1 MKQIFIIGHNDLRV
15 FLRRKA
21 SYVWLFVTPVI
32 FIGFMGYAV
41 RGPGD
46 PANVRPTVLVD
57 NRDTNFLA
65 SVFTA
70 ELGTQGLRAV
80 NPGSGEEAPQGIR
93 VPADFTQRI
102 LSGKQAK
109 VEFFKKENELSG
121 EGAMI
126 ELRLVRALIAMNSHL
141 LVASSKGEAGLSEL
155 AVRGAQHTASL
166 VRLDARFAGRK
177 PMPSGFKFSLPGN
190 MVMYLMMNLLLFGG
204 ASIARGRQNG
214 LMRRLACHPLTRPRL
229 VAGKIYGLILLGAV
243 QTTVFL
249 LAGRFLFGVHFGDS
263 LGAILLTLL
272 VYSWVAASL
281 GVLVGSVLQ
290 GEDKVVGLCVMTSL
304 LMGAL
309 GGCWWPVEIGPPLLH
324 TIAQC
329 LPTGWALEALHQ
341 LLSFGGGLADI
352 LRPLG
357 FLALFG
363 VAVNALAAWFF
374 RW

>member
-65 SVFTA
+65 SVFTS
-70 ELGTQGLRAV
+70 ELGTQGMRAV

-214 LMRRLACHPLTRPRL
+214 LMRRLACHPLTRTRL

-249 LAGRFLFGVHFGDS
+249 LAGRFLFGVHFGAS

-272 VYSWVAASL
+272 IYSWVAASL

-290 GEDKVVGLCVMTSL
+290 GEDKVVGLCVMASL

-324 TIAQC
+324 AIAHC

-341 LLSFGGGLADI
+341 LLSFGGGFADI

-363 VAVNALAAWFF
+363 VAANALAAWFF